1 MKKGIIGIVIL
12 IAAMVILPVCAYEKG
27 EVLLN
32 KQIRV
37 QSGDFYSWKEYFN
50 EEKSV
55 IKVST
60 IVHSGGEI
68 AMLMVDSEDYSAL
81 LYGRLDEKDLIVALE
96 FSGKKTKSVTLGEIG
111 NYYLLYVNVGNNFID
126 LSTTVTFMGTSKAG
140 LTTGITLG
148 TLALAG
154 VGVSVLYFT
163 KWRK

>member
-1 MKKGIIGIVIL
+1 MKRGIIGIVIL
-12 IAAMVILPVCAYEKG
+12 IAIMAILPVSAYEKG

-37 QSGDFYSWKEYFN
+37 QAGGFYSWKEYFN

-68 AMLMVDSEDYSAL
+68 AMLMVDSEDYFAL
-81 LYGRLDEKDLIVALE
+81 LNGRLDEKELIVALE
-96 FSGKKTKSVTLGEIG
+96 FSGKKTRSVTLGEIG
-111 NYYLLYVNVGNNFID
+111 NYYLLYVNTGNNFID

-140 LTTGITLG
+140 LITGITIG

>member
-1 MKKGIIGIVIL
+1 MKKGTIGLMVL
-12 IAAMVILPVCAYEKG
+12 IALMTILPVCAYEKG
-27 EVLLN
+27 EVLVN

-37 QSGDFYSWKEYFN
+37 QAGDYYSWKEYFN

-68 AMLMVDSEDYSAL
+68 AMLMVDSEDYFAL
-81 LYGRLDEKDLIVALE
+81 LNGRLDEKELIVALE
-96 FSGKKTKSVTLGEIG
+96 FSGKKTRSVTLGEIG
-111 NYYLLYVNVGNNFID
+111 NYYLLYVNTENSYID

-140 LTTGITLG
+140 LITGISLG
-148 TLALAG
+148 ILALAG

-163 KWRK
+163 KRRK